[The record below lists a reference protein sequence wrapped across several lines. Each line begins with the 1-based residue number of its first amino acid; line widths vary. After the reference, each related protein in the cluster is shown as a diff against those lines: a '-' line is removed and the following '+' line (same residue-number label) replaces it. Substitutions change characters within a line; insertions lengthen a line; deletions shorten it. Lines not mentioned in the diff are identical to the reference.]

1 VSTRSGK
8 AVHLSPRYAADD
20 PRLQAPGAPTPRPAW
35 LKVVAPAGA
44 NYHDLKQLVR
54 EKCLHTVCE
63 SARCPNIGECWQ
75 ARTATF
81 LILGDTCTRGCAFC
95 AVTVGQPSAYDE
107 DEPRRVA
114 EAFAALN
121 LRYAVITSVTR
132 DDLPDGGAAI
142 FADTIRRIRALL
154 PACHIEVLIPDFQ
167 GDRAALAAVVAARP
181 DVLNHN
187 IETVQRLYTLVRGMA
202 DYRRSLDLLAAA
214 SAIDPAVTTKSGI
227 MLGLGETEEE
237 IALTLRDLRAAQCA
251 IVTIGQYL
259 RPSTGHVPVQRY
271 YTPEDFARYA
281 ALAREL
287 GFQHVE
293 SAPLVRSSYHAR
305 EQAGLER

>member
-1 VSTRSGK
+1 
-8 AVHLSPRYAADD
+8 
-20 PRLQAPGAPTPRPAW
+20 
-35 LKVVAPAGA
+35 LKVVAPTGE
-44 NYHDLKQLVR
+44 NYHELQQLVR
-54 EKCLHTVCE
+54 QHSLHTVCE

-81 LILGDTCTRGCAFC
+81 LILGNICTRGCAFC
-95 AVTVGQPSAYDE
+95 AVTVGQPTEYDV

-114 EAFAALN
+114 EAVVALN

-142 FADTIRRIRALL
+142 FADTIRRIREVLPDCLL
-154 PACHIEVLIPDFQ
+154 EVLIPDFL
-167 GDRAALAAVVAARP
+167 GDHAALAKVVAAQP

-187 IETVQRLYTLVRGMA
+187 IETVQRLYSLVRGKA
-202 DYRRSLDLLAAA
+202 DYQRSLALLSAAKELNA
-214 SAIDPAVTTKSGI
+214 ATTTKSGI
-227 MLGLGETEEE
+227 MLGLGETEDEVE
-237 IALTLRDLRAAQCA
+237 QTLRDLRSVHCD

-259 RPSTGHVPVQRY
+259 RPSTNHVPVQRY
-271 YTPEDFARYA
+271 YTPEEFTNFADYA
-281 ALAREL
+281 RAL

-305 EQAGLER
+305 EQAGKENV